1 MSKKKKK
8 YNQRTRNFI
17 MAIGLLI
24 CCCIMLTI
32 LFYEKV
38 YNKEIYKIE
47 SRVENISKEKKKDE
61 DGYKTIGWLRV
72 QGTNID
78 TPIINYTTEEGTR
91 LDKENFLWNING
103 NEKLYNKVNILGHNI
118 LNLSSTPL
126 SGKEYF
132 SRFEDLMSF
141 VYPEFVENNKY
152 IQYTIDGEDY
162 IYKVFAVDF
171 IDQYDIDI
179 HSKTNYDE
187 EALKDYIDYIK
198 EESIYDFDVD
208 VNEKDK
214 FISLITCTRMFGR
227 NAEEE
232 FVVTGRLVRDNE
244 KMSNYSSETNA
255 NYKEIEKIM
264 EGDDKNEKA

>member
-78 TPIINYTTEEGTR
+78 TPIINYTTEDGTR

-118 LNLSSTPL
+118 LNLSSNPL

-132 SRFEDLMSF
+132 TRFEDLMSF

-162 IYKVFAVDF
+162 VYKIFAVYF
-171 IDQYDIDI
+171 IKQYKLDVKNK
-179 HSKTNYDE
+179 SNYTE
-187 EALKDYIDYIK
+187 ENLDKHIDYIK
-198 EESIYDFDVD
+198 SESIYDFDVD
-208 VNEKDK
+208 VNGSDQI
-214 FISLITCTRMFGR
+214 ISLITCTRMFGP
-227 NAEEE
+227 NTSKE

-244 KMSNYSSETNA
+244 KMSNYTFETNA
-255 NYKEIEKIM
+255 NYKEIEEIM